1 MRRKQEFSTRERLKS
16 HTGFRTL
23 GSLQA
28 SYLRI
33 VLFAGRQWR
42 HPMRAVSYMIAVILV
57 LTAPS
62 LAGSADGDLPGVGT
76 FSYGG
81 TPIWAPGPEIVAA
94 LGH

>member
-1 MRRKQEFSTRERLKS
+1 LRRKQEFSTRERLKS
-16 HTGFRTL
+16 RTGFRTV
-23 GSLQA
+23 GSLQV

-42 HPMRAVSYMIAVILV
+42 RPMRAVSCMIAVILV

-76 FSYGG
+76 FSYCG
-81 TPIWAPGPEIVAA
+81 TPILAPAPEVVAA

>member
-76 FSYGG
+76 F
-81 TPIWAPGPEIVAA
+81 IWRNSD
-94 LGH
+94 LGART